1 MAKKSGGTTART
13 IDIVD
18 VSAYIALVL
27 AAIVFL
33 ITAIMR
39 AFDATAT
46 LIRVTSVL
54 TLVKDIAVALALM
67 IGAYN
72 FARKRSI
79 TIRVFFYIAIVT
91 YIVCMIVGVSMGL

>member
-13 IDIVD
+13 VDIVD
-18 VSAYIALVL
+18 LSAYIAL
-27 AAIVFL
+27 VFL

-39 AFDATAT
+39 AFDATTT

-67 IGAYN
+67 LSAYN

-79 TIRVFFYIAIVT
+79 TVRVFFYIAIVT

>member
-1 MAKKSGGTTART
+1 MAKKSSSTSTKT
-13 IDIVD
+13 IDVVD
-18 VSAYIALVL
+18 LSAYIALVL

-46 LIRVTSVL
+46 LSRITSVF
-54 TLVKDIAVALALM
+54 TLVKDIAVAVALM
-67 IGAYN
+67 LGAYN

-79 TIRVFFYIAIVT
+79 TVRVFFYIAIVT
-91 YIVCMIVGVSMGL
+91 YVVCMIVGVSMGL